1 MNVGCRPDT
10 LGWAVDQNKG
20 YEMTA
25 GVLCV
30 GRNSVDFV
38 FDVDLSGVRADAK
51 QRTSD
56 PIVLIGGQCVNA
68 AATLAAL
75 GSPVTYLGVV
85 GGDASGAC
93 VMDFLRECG
102 IAVGAVEVAKGLAN
116 PCAYILVDHD
126 SGERSIVETA
136 PPEFPSHSGNLPD
149 DVWATIDQVYFDG
162 HETEA
167 SLKIAHEAR
176 ARGVPTTTDVE
187 IVTPE
192 TLALL
197 ALVETAI
204 VPKSVAVE
212 IAGSD
217 VPAEMLAGLAA
228 LGGYR
233 HIVTL
238 GAEGAV
244 GAMRGGEVVKIPAAD
259 AHVID
264 TTGAG
269 DAFHAGFIF
278 SDMAGASFARSMEF
292 AARVAA
298 LACEFRGPSAD
309 AVALGKLAARASRET
324 WTS

>member
-1 MNVGCRPDT
+1 M
-10 LGWAVDQNKG
+10 A
-20 YEMTA
+20 A

-51 QRTSD
+51 QRTND
-56 PIVLIGGQCVNA
+56 PAVLIGGQCVNA

-75 GSPVTYLGVV
+75 GAPVTYLGVV

-93 VMDFLRECG
+93 VMDFLRERG
-102 IAVGAVEVAKGLAN
+102 IAVGAVEMAEGFAN
-116 PCAYILVDHD
+116 PCAYILVDRD
-126 SGERSIVETA
+126 TGERSIVETA
-136 PPEFPSHSGNLPD
+136 APEFPSHSGNVPD
-149 DVWATIDQVYFDG
+149 DVWTNIDQVYFDG
-162 HETEA
+162 HECEA

-176 ARGVPTTTDVE
+176 ARGVATVTDVE
-187 IVTPE
+187 VVTPE

-197 ALVETAI
+197 SLVETAI
-204 VPKSVAVE
+204 VPRSVAAE

-217 VPAEMLAGLAA
+217 VPIDMLAGLAA
-228 LGGYR
+228 LGGCR

-244 GAMRGGEVVKIPAAD
+244 GALQGGEVVTIPAAR
-259 AHVID
+259 AHVVD

-269 DAFHAGFIF
+269 DAFHAGFVYA
-278 SDMAGASFARSMEF
+278 DKTGASFRRAMEF

-298 LACEFRGPSAD
+298 LACQYRGPSAD
-309 AVALGKLAARASRET
+309 PIALGGLAAHVSRET
-324 WTS
+324 WIS